1 MNSLRNMP
9 ISRRLW
15 IVLLLAMTL
24 LLALSLLML
33 RQIYL
38 EQYAGKAGKTREV
51 VEATMG
57 ILRHYQGLE
66 KTGALSREDA
76 QKQAIAMVREL
87 RYDGDNYL
95 WINDLQPRM
104 LMHPTNPKLDG
115 QDISGFR
122 DPDGKALFIDMVAV
136 AKSQGGGLV
145 EYRWPKPGAREP
157 VEKLSYV
164 ELFQPWEWILGSGT
178 YIDDVQAAFRVQLW
192 KAAGLLLAIGLLMSG
207 LVTYIGRSITRPL
220 NEAVRAMADIAS
232 GEGDLTRQLDAQG
245 QDELAA
251 LAGHFNGFTEKL
263 RQVIGQSLQAAK
275 ALSQASTSLGGIA
288 SEGQGHSE
296 QQSQQMEQVATAI
309 NEVTY
314 GVQDVAKN
322 AEHAASEVR
331 NADERAQQGQSSIS
345 SCSQQVEQL
354 SGTIQQ
360 AVEVIQTLA
369 QESTRIGSV
378 LEVIRAIAE
387 QTNLLALNA
396 AIEAARAGEQG
407 RGFAVV
413 ADEVRMLAQRTQ
425 QSTTEIQGMIETL
438 QRNSE
443 AAVKVIDAS
452 SQGSQL
458 TIEQANLASQSLD
471 QISQA
476 LRNLTSLN
484 ASIASATLQ
493 QSHVV
498 EDINR
503 NVTQAAGLAQ
513 DNALAAERTSAA
525 SQNLR
530 QLADQLNR
538 LLGQFRV

>member
-1 MNSLRNMP
+1 MKSLRNMP

-15 IVLLLAMTL
+15 IVLLLAMTML
-24 LLALSLLML
+24 FALSLMML
-33 RQIYL
+33 RQIYT
-38 EQYAGKAGKTREV
+38 EEYAAKEGKTRQV
-51 VEATMG
+51 VEVTMG
-57 ILRHYQGLE
+57 VLEHYHGLE

-76 QKQAIAMVREL
+76 QKQAIAMVRKL

-95 WINDLQPRM
+95 WINDLGPKM

-115 QDISGFR
+115 QDLSGFK
-122 DPDGKALFIDMVAV
+122 DPDGKALFMDMVVV

-145 EYRWPKPGAREP
+145 GYRWPKPGASEP
-157 VEKLSYV
+157 VEKISYV
-164 ELFQPWEWILGSGT
+164 ELFQPWAWVLGSGA
-178 YIDDVQAAFRVQLW
+178 YIDDVQAAFRAQVW
-192 KAAGLLLAIGLLMSG
+192 KATGVLLVIGLLLGS
-207 LVTYIGRSITRPL
+207 LVILISKSITRPL

-245 QDELAA
+245 HDELAA
-251 LAGHFNGFTEKL
+251 LAGHFNGFTGKL
-263 RQVIGQSLQAAK
+263 RDVIDQSLQAAK
-275 ALSQASTSLGGIA
+275 ALNQASASLDGIA
-288 SEGQGHSE
+288 NEGQGHSA
-296 QQSQQMEQVATAI
+296 QQSQQMELVATAI

-322 AEHAASEVR
+322 AEQAASEVR
-331 NADERAQQGQSSIS
+331 NADERTRQGQSSID
-345 SCSQQVEQL
+345 SCSRQIEQL

-360 AVEVIQTLA
+360 AVAVIQTLA
-369 QESTRIGSV
+369 QESTQIGRV

-425 QSTTEIQGMIETL
+425 LSTTEIQGMIETL
-438 QRNSE
+438 QRNSD
-443 AAVKVIDAS
+443 AAVKVIDES
-452 SQGSQL
+452 RQGSQL

-471 QISQA
+471 QIGQS

-493 QSHVV
+493 QSQVV

-503 NVTQAAGLAQ
+503 NVTQATGLAQ
-513 DNALAAERTSAA
+513 DNAQACERTSTA

-530 QLADQLNR
+530 QLADQLDR

>member
-1 MNSLRNMP
+1 MKNIRNMP
-9 ISRRLW
+9 ISHRLW
-15 IVLLLAMTL
+15 MVLLITMLMLVTL
-24 LLALSLLML
+24 GILML
-33 RQIYL
+33 RQIYV
-38 EQYAGKAGKTREV
+38 EEYESKAGKTREV

-57 ILRHYQGLE
+57 ILRHYHGLE
-66 KTGALSREDA
+66 KSANLSSEEA
-76 QKQAIAMVREL
+76 QKQALAMVREL

-95 WINDLQPRM
+95 WINDLAPKM

-115 QDISGFR
+115 QDLSGFR
-122 DPDGKALFIDMVAV
+122 DPDGKALFLDMVAV

-145 EYRWPKPGAREP
+145 AYRWPKPGASQP
-157 VEKLSYV
+157 VDKVSYV
-164 ELFQPWEWILGSGT
+164 ALFQPWGWILGSGT
-178 YIDDVQAAFRVQLW
+178 YIDDVQAQFRTQLW
-192 KAAGLLLAIGLLMSG
+192 KAAGILLALGLLLGGLLVVIS
-207 LVTYIGRSITRPL
+207 RSITQPL

-232 GEGDLTRQLDAQG
+232 GEADLTRQLDARG
-245 QDELAA
+245 HDELAA

-275 ALSQASTSLGGIA
+275 ALNQASAALGSIA
-288 SEGQGHSE
+288 SAGQGHSQ
-296 QQSQQMEQVATAI
+296 QQSQQMDLVATAI

-314 GVQDVAKN
+314 SVQDVAKN
-322 AEHAASEVR
+322 AEHAAREVHS
-331 NADERAQQGQSSIS
+331 ADERTRQGQASIS
-345 SCSQQVEQL
+345 SCSQQVGQL

-360 AVEVIQTLA
+360 AVEVIRTLA

-425 QSTTEIQGMIETL
+425 QSTTEIKGMIENL
-438 QRNSE
+438 QSNSE
-443 AAVKVIDAS
+443 AAVKVIDES
-452 SQGSQL
+452 RQGSQL
-458 TIEQANLASQSLD
+458 TIEQADLASQSLD
-471 QISQA
+471 QISQS
-476 LRNLTSLN
+476 LHNLTTLN

-513 DNALAAERTSAA
+513 DNAQASERTSAA

-530 QLADQLNR
+530 QLADELNR

>member
-1 MNSLRNMP
+1 MKSLRNMP
-9 ISRRLW
+9 INRRLW
-15 IVLLLAMTL
+15 IVLLLAMTM

-33 RQIYL
+33 REIYT
-38 EQYAGKAGKTREV
+38 EEYAAKAGKTREV
-51 VEATMG
+51 VETTMG
-57 ILRHYQGLE
+57 ILKHYQGLE

-95 WINDLQPRM
+95 WINDLSPKM
-104 LMHPTNPKLDG
+104 LMHPTNSKLDG
-115 QDISGFR
+115 QDLSGFK
-122 DPDGKALFIDMVAV
+122 DPDGKALFMDMVAV
-136 AKSQGGGLV
+136 AKNQGGGLV
-145 EYRWPKPGAREP
+145 GYRWPKPGFSEP
-157 VEKLSYV
+157 VEKISYV
-164 ELFQPWEWILGSGT
+164 ELFQPWEWVLGSGT

-192 KAAGLLLAIGLLMSG
+192 KAAGVLLAIGLLLST
-207 LVTYIGRSITRPL
+207 LVILISKSITQPL

-245 QDELAA
+245 HDELAA

-263 RQVIGQSLQAAK
+263 RHVIGQSLQAAK
-275 ALSQASTSLGGIA
+275 ALNQASAALDGIA
-288 SEGQGHSE
+288 NQGQGHSGR
-296 QQSQQMEQVATAI
+296 QSQQMDLVATAI

-322 AEHAASEVR
+322 AEQAASEVR
-331 NADERAQQGQSSIS
+331 NADERAQQGQNSIN
-345 SCSQQVEQL
+345 SCSRQVEQL

-360 AVEVIQTLA
+360 AVKVIQNLA
-369 QESTRIGSV
+369 QESTQIGRV
-378 LEVIRAIAE
+378 IEVIRAIAE

-438 QRNSE
+438 QRNSD
-443 AAVKVIDAS
+443 AAVKVIDES

-471 QISQA
+471 QISQS

-513 DNALAAERTSAA
+513 DNAQASERTSAA

>member
-1 MNSLRNMP
+1 MKNLRDMP

-15 IVLLLAMTL
+15 LVLLITMLMLVTL
-24 LLALSLLML
+24 GILML
-33 RQIYL
+33 RQIYI

-57 ILRHYQGLE
+57 ILRHYNGLE
-66 KTGALSREDA
+66 NAGALSREDA
-76 QKQAIAMVREL
+76 QMQALAMVKGL

-95 WINDLQPRM
+95 WINDLAPRM

-115 QDISGFR
+115 QDLSGFR
-122 DPDGKALFIDMVAV
+122 DPDGKALFMDMVAV

-145 EYRWPKPGAREP
+145 AYRWPKPGASEP
-157 VEKLSYV
+157 VDKISYV
-164 ELFQPWEWILGSGT
+164 ELFQPWGWVLGSGT
-178 YIDDVQAAFRVQLW
+178 YTDDVQDQFLAQLW
-192 KAAGLLLAIGLLMSG
+192 KAAGILLAIGLLLG
-207 LVTYIGRSITRPL
+207 ALLVFISRSITRPL
-220 NEAVRAMADIAS
+220 NETVRAMADIAS
-232 GEGDLTRQLDAQG
+232 GEGDLTRRLDAQG

-275 ALSQASTSLGGIA
+275 ALNQASVALGRIA

-296 QQSQQMEQVATAI
+296 QQSQQMELVATAI

-314 GVQDVAKN
+314 GVQDVAKH
-322 AEHAASEVR
+322 AEHAASEVH
-331 NADERAQQGQSSIS
+331 NADERARQGQASID
-345 SCSQQVEQL
+345 SCSHQVGEL
-354 SGTIQQ
+354 SGTIEQ
-360 AVEVIQTLA
+360 AVEVIRTLA

-425 QSTTEIQGMIETL
+425 QSTTEIKGMIENL
-438 QRNSE
+438 QNNSE
-443 AAVKVIDAS
+443 AAVRVIDES
-452 SQGSQL
+452 KQGSQL
-458 TIEQANLASQSLD
+458 TIEQASLASQSLS
-471 QISQA
+471 QISQS
-476 LRNLTSLN
+476 LRNLTTLN

-493 QSHVV
+493 QTHAV

-513 DNALAAERTSAA
+513 DNAQASERTSAA

-530 QLADQLNR
+530 QLADELNR

>member
-33 RQIYL
+33 RQIYI
-38 EQYAGKAGKTREV
+38 EQYAGKAGKARSV

-66 KTGALSREDA
+66 QTGALSREDA

-104 LMHPTNPKLDG
+104 LMHPTTPTLDG
-115 QDISGFR
+115 QDLSGFR

-145 EYRWPKPGAREP
+145 EYRWPKPGASEP
-157 VEKLSYV
+157 VEKISYV
-164 ELFQPWEWILGSGT
+164 ELFQPWEWVLGSGT

-192 KAAGLLLAIGLLMSG
+192 KAAGVLLAIGLLMGS

-263 RQVIGQSLQAAK
+263 RQVIAQSLQAAK

-296 QQSQQMEQVATAI
+296 QQSQQMELVATAI

-513 DNALAAERTSAA
+513 DNALASERTSAA